1 MANNSK
7 KHIYLIDGSGYI
19 FRAYYALPPLT
30 RKSDGLPVG
39 AVSGFCNM
47 LYKFLEES
55 RSLDKVDRPTHF
67 AVIFD
72 TARKNFRN
80 DIYKEYKA
88 NRQDTPEDLIPQF
101 SYIRKAVEAFNILG
115 VELANYEAD
124 DLIATYKEQA
134 SKKNIKVTIISS
146 DKDLMQLVD
155 ENTFMMDTMKD
166 KYIGKEEVKEKF
178 GVYPDKVI
186 DVQSLAGD
194 SSDNIPGVP
203 GIGIKTAAELI
214 NQFGS
219 LEKVLE
225 NASSIKQPKRRQTL
239 LDNKD
244 KALIS
249 KKLVTLK
256 KDVPVKTPLDEFAL
270 KSIDP
275 DKILKFLQ
283 EMEFGRL
290 FKKLESDY
298 GKFSGKASPQSKL
311 TESKEPSVESGKL
324 PDVPEKIIEKK
335 FSLIFDMGELKSV
348 LKKSDEKGLFAI
360 DTETNSLDTMVANLV
375 GISLSYRPGEAFYIP
390 IGHQNKSD
398 PLIKKQLK
406 LKDVLS
412 VIKPYLEDPTVKKVG
427 QNIKYDYRI
436 FLKHGIQMNSIEDTM
451 LMSYSLDAGKNRHG
465 MDLLS
470 ELHLNHKTISFKDV
484 AGIGKSQVTFDFVDI
499 EQAKDYA
506 CEDADI
512 TLRLYQMFEKRLF
525 NENVLSVYDNLEK
538 PLIKILSSIENNGIK
553 IDKNIL
559 EKLSK
564 KFEIEIQNLEK
575 KIFKIAKEEF
585 NIGSPKQLGDVI
597 YEKLKIAGSKKTKK
611 GNFATNVAVLEDL
624 ASQGHEFP
632 KLVLNWRQ
640 KSKLKNTYT
649 DTLPTY
655 INAKSKRVHTSFLL
669 AATTTG
675 RLASA
680 NPNLQNIPI
689 KNIEGKEIRS
699 AFVSEKNSKL
709 ISADYS
715 QIEMRILAHMGDVK
729 ELKKAFLNKEDIHT
743 LTASQIFDVSL
754 KKVDEDMRRKAKA
767 INFGIIYGISS
778 YGLAKQISVSNSEAE
793 NFLKSYFGKFPEIRD
808 FMNENITFCRKN
820 GYVKT
825 LFDRK
830 CHFPNINDKNHTLR
844 TFQERACINA
854 PIQGTAAD
862 LLRLAMIQID
872 KKISAKEIPASLLIQ
887 VHDELLL
894 ECKEKDVS
902 SVQQKIAH
910 EMENASEPLVKFS
923 IPLTVDVK
931 SGKNWSEAH

>member
-1 MANNSK
+1 MTNSK

-47 LYKFLEES
+47 LYKFLEEA
-55 RSLDKVDRPTHF
+55 RSLDKEDRPTHL

-72 TARKNFRN
+72 SARKNFRN
-80 DIYKEYKA
+80 DIYKDYKA
-88 NRQDTPEDLIPQF
+88 NRHDTPEDLIPQF
-101 SYIRKAVEAFNILG
+101 EYIRKAVTAFNIPSI
-115 VELANYEAD
+115 ELLNYEAD

-155 ENTFMMDTMKD
+155 DNTFMFDAMKEH
-166 KYIGKEEVKEKF
+166 YIGKEEVKEKF
-178 GVYPDKVI
+178 GVYPEKVI

-219 LEKVLE
+219 LENLLE
-225 NASSIKQPKRRQTL
+225 NASTIKQPKRRQAL
-239 LDNKD
+239 LDNRE
-244 KALIS
+244 KAFIS
-249 KKLVTLK
+249 KQLVTLK
-256 KDVPVKTPLDEFAL
+256 RDVPVTNELDEFIL
-270 KSIDP
+270 KP
-275 DKILKFLQ
+275 LNLDKILTFLK
-283 EMEFGRL
+283 EMEFTRL
-290 FKKLESDY
+290 FSRLEENHGS
-298 GKFSGKASPQSKL
+298 F
-311 TESKEPSVESGKL
+311 VN
-324 PDVPEKIIEKK
+324 EKISTLKNETKTEPKKKIISTSPIDSSENK
-335 FSLIFDMGELKSV
+335 FSLVMNIQELEKILS
-348 LKKSDEKGLFAI
+348 KADERGLFAI
-360 DTETNSLDTMVANLV
+360 DTETNSLDTMVADLV
-375 GISLSYRPGEAFYIP
+375 GISLSFKIGEAFYIP
-390 IGHQNKSD
+390 LAHKNKLD
-398 PLIKKQLK
+398 PLVKKQLNS
-406 LKDVLS
+406 KDVLAI
-412 VIKPYLEDPTVKKVG
+412 IKPYLEDSTIKKIG

-436 FLKHGIQMNSIEDTM
+436 FLKYGIKMTSMEDTM
-451 LMSYSLDAGKNRHG
+451 LMSYALDAGKNRHN

-470 ELHLNHKTISFKDV
+470 EIHLQHKTISFKDV
-484 AGIGKSQVTFDFVDI
+484 AGIGKAQVTFDLVDI
-499 EQAKDYA
+499 EQAKNYA
-506 CEDADI
+506 CEDADV
-512 TLRLYQMFEKRLF
+512 TLRLYEFFEQRLF
-525 NENVLSVYDNLEK
+525 GENVLNVYENLEK
-538 PLIKILSSIENNGIK
+538 PLIKILSSMENNGIK
-553 IDKNIL
+553 IDQTIL
-559 EKLSK
+559 GKLSK

-575 KIFKIAKEEF
+575 KIFKISGEEF
-585 NIGSPKQLGDVI
+585 NIASPKQLGDII
-597 YEKLKIAGSKKTKK
+597 YDKLKIAGTKKTKK
-611 GNFATNVAVLEDL
+611 GNLATNVSVLENL
-624 ASQGHEFP
+624 ADQGHEFP
-632 KLVLNWRQ
+632 KLILNWRQ

-655 INAKSKRVHTSFLL
+655 INNKTKRVHTSFLL

-699 AFVSEKNSKL
+699 AFISEKNSNL

-715 QIEMRILAHMGDVK
+715 QIEMRILSHMGDVT
-729 ELKKAFLNKEDIHT
+729 ELKKAFLNKEDIHN
-743 LTASQIFDVSL
+743 LTASQIFGVSIHD
-754 KKVDEDMRRKAKA
+754 VDEDMRRKAKA

-778 YGLAKQISVSNSEAE
+778 YGLAKQISVSNTEAE
-793 NFLKSYFGKFPEIRD
+793 SFLRSYFTKFPEIKE
-808 FMNENITFCRKN
+808 FMNETIKFCRKN

-862 LLRLAMIQID
+862 VLRLAMIKID
-872 KKISAKEIPASLLIQ
+872 NKIEEKNINANLLIQ

-894 ECKEKDVS
+894 ECQEKDVVN
-902 SVQQKIAH
+902 VQKQVSY
-910 EMENASEPLVKFS
+910 EMEHASEPLLKFS
-923 IPLTVDVK
+923 IPLTVDIK

>member
-1 MANNSK
+1 MTNSK

-47 LYKFLEES
+47 LYKFLEEA
-55 RSLDKVDRPTHF
+55 RSLDKEDRPTHL

-72 TARKNFRN
+72 SARKNFRN
-80 DIYKEYKA
+80 DIYKDYKA
-88 NRQDTPEDLIPQF
+88 NRHDTPEDLIPQF
-101 SYIRKAVEAFNILG
+101 EYIRKAVTAFNIPSI
-115 VELANYEAD
+115 ELLNYEAD

-155 ENTFMMDTMKD
+155 DNTFMFDAMKEH
-166 KYIGKEEVKEKF
+166 YIGKEEVKEKF
-178 GVYPDKVI
+178 GVYPEKVI

-219 LEKVLE
+219 LENLLE
-225 NASSIKQPKRRQTL
+225 NASTIKQPKRRQAL
-239 LDNKD
+239 LDNRE
-244 KALIS
+244 KAFIS
-249 KKLVTLK
+249 KQLVTLK
-256 KDVPVKTPLDEFAL
+256 RDVPVTNELDEFIL
-270 KSIDP
+270 KP
-275 DKILKFLQ
+275 LNLDKILTFLK
-283 EMEFGRL
+283 EMEFTRL
-290 FKKLESDY
+290 FSRLEENHGSFVNEKTSTLKNETKTEPKK
-298 GKFSGKASPQSKL
+298 
-311 TESKEPSVESGKL
+311 
-324 PDVPEKIIEKK
+324 KIISTSPIDSSENK
-335 FSLIFDMGELKSV
+335 FSLVMNIQELEKILS
-348 LKKSDEKGLFAI
+348 KADERGLFAI
-360 DTETNSLDTMVANLV
+360 DTETNSLDTMVADLV
-375 GISLSYRPGEAFYIP
+375 GISLSFKIGEAFYIP
-390 IGHQNKSD
+390 LAHKNKLD
-398 PLIKKQLK
+398 PLVKKQLNS
-406 LKDVLS
+406 KDVLAT
-412 VIKPYLEDPTVKKVG
+412 IKPYLEDSTIKKIG

-436 FLKHGIQMNSIEDTM
+436 FLKYGIKMTSIEDTM
-451 LMSYSLDAGKNRHG
+451 LMSYALDAGKNRHN

-470 ELHLNHKTISFKDV
+470 EIHLQHKTISFKDV
-484 AGIGKSQVTFDFVDI
+484 AGIGKAQVTFDLVDI
-499 EQAKDYA
+499 EQAKNYA
-506 CEDADI
+506 CEDADV
-512 TLRLYQMFEKRLF
+512 TLRLYEFFEQRLF
-525 NENVLSVYDNLEK
+525 GENVLNVYENLEK
-538 PLIKILSSIENNGIK
+538 PLIKILSSMENNGIK
-553 IDKNIL
+553 IDQTIL
-559 EKLSK
+559 GKLSK

-575 KIFKIAKEEF
+575 KIFKISGEEF
-585 NIGSPKQLGDVI
+585 NIASPKQLGDII
-597 YEKLKIAGSKKTKK
+597 YDKLKIAGTKKTKK
-611 GNFATNVAVLEDL
+611 GNLATNVSVLENL
-624 ASQGHEFP
+624 ADQGHEFP
-632 KLVLNWRQ
+632 KLILNWRQ

-655 INAKSKRVHTSFLL
+655 INNKTKRVHTSFLL

-699 AFVSEKNSKL
+699 AFISEKNSNL

-715 QIEMRILAHMGDVK
+715 QIEMRILSHMGDVT
-729 ELKKAFLNKEDIHT
+729 ELKKAFLNKEDIHN
-743 LTASQIFDVSL
+743 LTASQIFGVSIHD
-754 KKVDEDMRRKAKA
+754 VDEDMRRKAKA

-778 YGLAKQISVSNSEAE
+778 YGLAKQISVSNTEAE
-793 NFLKSYFGKFPEIRD
+793 SFLRSYFTKFPEIKE
-808 FMNENITFCRKN
+808 FMNETIKFCRKN

-862 LLRLAMIQID
+862 VLRLAMIKID
-872 KKISAKEIPASLLIQ
+872 NKIEEKNINANLLIQ

-894 ECKEKDVS
+894 ECQEKDVVN
-902 SVQQKIAH
+902 VQKQVSY
-910 EMENASEPLVKFS
+910 EMEHASEPLLKFS
-923 IPLTVDVK
+923 IPLTVDIK

>member
-1 MANNSK
+1 MTNSK

-47 LYKFLEES
+47 LYKFLEEA
-55 RSLDKVDRPTHF
+55 RSLDKEDRPTHL

-72 TARKNFRN
+72 SARKNFRN
-80 DIYKEYKA
+80 DIYKDYKA
-88 NRQDTPEDLIPQF
+88 NRHDTPEDLIPQF
-101 SYIRKAVEAFNILG
+101 EYIRKAVTAFNIPSI
-115 VELANYEAD
+115 ELLNYEAD

-155 ENTFMMDTMKD
+155 DNTFMFDAMKEH
-166 KYIGKEEVKEKF
+166 YIGKEEVKEKF
-178 GVYPDKVI
+178 GVYPEKVI

-219 LEKVLE
+219 LENLLE
-225 NASSIKQPKRRQTL
+225 NASTIKQPKRRQAL
-239 LDNKD
+239 LDNRE
-244 KALIS
+244 KAFIS
-249 KKLVTLK
+249 KQLVTLK
-256 KDVPVKTPLDEFAL
+256 RDVPVTNELDEFIL
-270 KSIDP
+270 KP
-275 DKILKFLQ
+275 LNLDKILTFLK
-283 EMEFGRL
+283 EMEFTRL
-290 FKKLESDY
+290 FSRLEENHGS
-298 GKFSGKASPQSKL
+298 F
-311 TESKEPSVESGKL
+311 VN
-324 PDVPEKIIEKK
+324 EKISTLKNETKTEPKKKIISTSPIDSSENK
-335 FSLIFDMGELKSV
+335 FSLVMNIQELEKILS
-348 LKKSDEKGLFAI
+348 KADERGLFAI
-360 DTETNSLDTMVANLV
+360 DTETNSLDTMVADLV
-375 GISLSYRPGEAFYIP
+375 GISLSFKIGEAFYIP
-390 IGHQNKSD
+390 LAHKNKLD
-398 PLIKKQLK
+398 PLVKKQLNS
-406 LKDVLS
+406 KDVLAT
-412 VIKPYLEDPTVKKVG
+412 IKPYLEDSTIKKIG

-436 FLKHGIQMNSIEDTM
+436 FLKYGIKMTSMEDTM
-451 LMSYSLDAGKNRHG
+451 LMSYALDAGKNRHN

-470 ELHLNHKTISFKDV
+470 EIHLQHKTISFKDV
-484 AGIGKSQVTFDFVDI
+484 AGIGKAQVTFDLVDI
-499 EQAKDYA
+499 EQAKNYA
-506 CEDADI
+506 CEDADV
-512 TLRLYQMFEKRLF
+512 TLRLYEFFEQRLF
-525 NENVLSVYDNLEK
+525 GENVLNVYENLEK
-538 PLIKILSSIENNGIK
+538 PLIKILSSMENNGIK
-553 IDKNIL
+553 IDQTIL
-559 EKLSK
+559 GKLSK

-575 KIFKIAKEEF
+575 KIFKISGEEF
-585 NIGSPKQLGDVI
+585 NIASPKQLGDII
-597 YEKLKIAGSKKTKK
+597 YDKLKIAGTKKTKK
-611 GNFATNVAVLEDL
+611 GNLATNVSVLENL
-624 ASQGHEFP
+624 ADQGHEFP
-632 KLVLNWRQ
+632 KLILNWRQ

-655 INAKSKRVHTSFLL
+655 INNKTKRVHTSFLL

-699 AFVSEKNSKL
+699 AFISEKNSNL

-715 QIEMRILAHMGDVK
+715 QIEMRILSHMGDVT
-729 ELKKAFLNKEDIHT
+729 ELKKAFLNKEDIHN
-743 LTASQIFDVSL
+743 LTASQIFGVSIHD
-754 KKVDEDMRRKAKA
+754 VDEDMRRKAKA

-793 NFLKSYFGKFPEIRD
+793 SFLRSYFTKFPEIKE
-808 FMNENITFCRKN
+808 FMNETIKFCRKN

-830 CHFPNINDKNHTLR
+830 CHFPSINDKNHTLR

-862 LLRLAMIQID
+862 VLRLAMVKID
-872 KKISAKEIPASLLIQ
+872 KKIIDKDINANLLIQ

-894 ECKEKDVS
+894 ECKEKDESNVKKQIS
-902 SVQQKIAH
+902 F
-910 EMENASEPLVKFS
+910 EMESASEPLLKFS
-923 IPLTVDVK
+923 IPLTVDIK
-931 SGKNWSEAH
+931 SGKNWTEAH